1 MDLTLAHVRVDYGP
15 TTIIEDVS
23 LTLRR
28 GMSMALVGPN
38 GAGKTT
44 LLHAISGHRPVRAG
58 RVMFGEQ
65 DVTRWSVDRR
75 ARSGMGR
82 SFQGIHLFPHLT
94 VLASVTLAIAARHG
108 TPLNRLFA
116 RVPVHWKEEAHAYL
130 EQTALSHHADKAA
143 VALSHGDKRKLELA
157 MLLALRPAL
166 LLLDEPTAG
175 MALAEVPVML
185 ALLEDIK
192 ASGQYSILLV
202 EHKLDVV
209 FRLCDEVV
217 VLQQGSIL
225 AQGGAHDVMADER
238 VQAAYLGGTHGES
251 T

>member
-1 MDLTLAHVRVDYGP
+1 MDLELAHVRVDYGQ
-15 TTIIEDVS
+15 TTIIQDVS
-23 LTLRR
+23 LTLRS

-44 LLHAISGHRPVRAG
+44 LLHAISGHRPLRAG
-58 RVMFGEQ
+58 RVMFGGQ

-75 ARSGMGR
+75 ARVGMGR

-94 VLASVTLAIAARHG
+94 TLESVTLAIAARQG
-108 TPLNRLFA
+108 TPLRRLFS
-116 RVPVHWKEEAHAYL
+116 RVPAHWKEEAYTYL
-130 EQTALSHHADKAA
+130 SQTALSHQAGKAA
-143 VALSHGDKRKLELA
+143 NVLSHGDKRKLELA

-175 MALAEVPVML
+175 MALAEVPTML
-185 ALLEDIK
+185 ALLEEIK
-192 ASGQYSILLV
+192 ASGKFAILLV

-209 FRLCDEVV
+209 FRLSDEVV

-225 AQGGAHDVMADER
+225 AQGSARDVMADER
-238 VQAAYLGGTHGES
+238 VQAAYLGGKHVKS

>member
-1 MDLTLAHVRVDYGP
+1 MDLELAHLRVDYAQ
-15 TTIIEDVS
+15 TTIIQDLS
-23 LTLRR
+23 LNLQA
-28 GMSMALVGPN
+28 GVSMALVGPN

-44 LLHAISGHRPVRAG
+44 LLNAISGHCPVQAG
-58 RVMFGEQ
+58 RVVFGGH

-75 ARSGMGR
+75 ARVGMGR
-82 SFQGIHLFPHLT
+82 SFQGIHLFPHLST
-94 VLASVTLAIAARHG
+94 LESVTLAIAAREG
-108 TPLNRLFA
+108 TPTGRLFS
-116 RVPVHWKEEAHAYL
+116 RVPEQWQHEAHTYL
-130 EQTALSHHADKAA
+130 QQTALSHHAGKAA
-143 VALSHGDKRKLELA
+143 NTLSHGDKRKLELA

-185 ALLEDIK
+185 GLLEEIK
-192 ASGQYSILLV
+192 ASGKYAILLV

-209 FRLCDEVV
+209 FRLSDEVV

-225 AQGGAHDVMADER
+225 AQGTAHDVMADER
-238 VQAAYLGGTHGES
+238 VQAAYLGGQHVES

>member
-1 MDLTLAHVRVDYGP
+1 MDLKLAHVRVDYGE
-15 TTIIEDVS
+15 TTIIHDVS

-44 LLHAISGHRPVRAG
+44 LLHAISGHRPLRAG
-58 RVMFGEQ
+58 RVTFAGQ
-65 DVTRWSVDRR
+65 DVTRWSVDQR
-75 ARSGMGR
+75 ARIGIGR

-94 VLASVTLAIAARHG
+94 ALASVTLAVAARQG
-108 TPLNRLFA
+108 TLLGRLFS
-116 RVPVHWKEEAHAYL
+116 RVPRQWVEEAHTYL
-130 EQTALSHHADKAA
+130 AQTALSHQANKTASA
-143 VALSHGDKRKLELA
+143 MSHGDKRKLELA
-157 MLLALRPAL
+157 MLLALRPAV

-175 MALAEVPVML
+175 MALAEVPTML
-185 ALLEDIK
+185 ALLEEIK
-192 ASGQYSILLV
+192 ASGAYAILLV

-225 AQGGAHDVMADER
+225 AQGSARDVMADER
-238 VQAAYLGGTHGES
+238 VQAAYLGGTHGDS
-251 T
+251 A